1 MKASIQVCVMKE
13 VIKVSVIIPAYNR
26 VDYIDQTVRSVL
38 DQTYHYVELIVV
50 DDGSTDG
57 TYEKI
62 LSYGNRLTLL
72 THEDRANRG
81 QSAAI
86 NLGLANATG
95 KYIAILDSDDYWG
108 LNKLEIQVGYL
119 EEHPDVGLLYTNGY
133 AVDAGGE
140 ILYPIYTDSHV
151 EHNEPDNIL
160 LDCYIL
166 LPQNSLVRKSI
177 YDQLAG
183 FNESYRA
190 AQDHD
195 MLIQIAEK
203 TTFSYLSDKLFYYRV
218 HDDSIS
224 KKGQRVRWTN
234 GFKILES
241 AKHRYPYRSSTIRMR
256 KALLNYRLGMCCI
269 AENRRMRA
277 VGHMLSAF
285 SLDPVRAIRVAIG
298 LGKRS

>member
-1 MKASIQVCVMKE
+1 MKE
-13 VIKVSVIIPAYNR
+13 VAKVSVIIPAYNR
-26 VDYIDQTVRSVL
+26 VNYIDQTISSVL
-38 DQTYHYVELIVV
+38 DQSYHNVELIVV

-62 LSYGNRLTLL
+62 LSYGDKLTLL
-72 THEDRANRG
+72 THKNRANKG
-81 QSAAI
+81 QSTAI

-108 LNKLEIQVGYL
+108 LDKLEIQVSYL

-133 AVDAGGE
+133 AVDASGE

-166 LPQNSLVRKSI
+166 LPQNSLVRKNI

-203 TTFSYLSDKLFYYRV
+203 TIFTYLPDKLFYYRV

-234 GFKILES
+234 GFKILEC
-241 AKHRYPYRSSTIRMR
+241 AKNRYPYRPSTIRKR
-256 KALLNYRLGMCCI
+256 KALLNYRLGICCI
-269 AENRRMRA
+269 AEKRRMRA
-277 VGHMLSAF
+277 VGHMLTAF
-285 SLDPVRAIRVAIG
+285 ILDPVRAIKVATG
-298 LGKRS
+298 LEKRN

>member
-1 MKASIQVCVMKE
+1 MKE
-13 VIKVSVIIPAYNR
+13 IVKVSVIIPAYNR
-26 VDYIDQTVRSVL
+26 VNYIDQTIASVL
-38 DQTYHYVELIVV
+38 DQTYHNVDLIVV

-62 LSYGNRLTLL
+62 LSYGKKLTLL
-72 THEDRANRG
+72 THENRANRG

-86 NLGLANATG
+86 NLGLTNATG

-108 LNKLEIQVGYL
+108 LDKLEVQVGYL
-119 EEHPDVGLLYTNGY
+119 EKHPDVGLLYTNGY
-133 AVDAGGE
+133 AVDASGE
-140 ILYPIYTDSHV
+140 ILYPIYADSHI
-151 EHNEPDNIL
+151 EQNEPDNVL

-166 LPQNSLVRKSI
+166 LPQNSLVRKSV

-183 FNESYRA
+183 FNENYRA

-203 TTFSYLSDKLFYYRV
+203 TIFTYLPDKLFYYRV

-234 GFKILES
+234 GFKILEC
-241 AKHRYPYRSSTIRMR
+241 AKKRYPYKPSTIRKR
-256 KALLNYRLGMCCI
+256 RALLNYRLGICCF
-269 AENRRMRA
+269 AEKRRMRA
-277 VGHMLSAF
+277 AGHMLTAF
-285 SLDPVRAIRVAIG
+285 ALDPVRAIKVATG
-298 LGKRS
+298 LEKRN

>member
-1 MKASIQVCVMKE
+1 MQTLVT
-13 VIKVSVIIPAYNR
+13 VIIPAYNR
-26 VDYIDQTVRSVL
+26 TDYIAQTVSSVL
-38 DQTYHYVELIVV
+38 DQTYQNVELIVV

-62 LSYGNRLTLL
+62 LSYGERLTLL
-72 THEDRANRG
+72 THDGHANKG

-86 NLGLANATG
+86 NLGLENATG

-108 LNKLEIQVGYL
+108 LNKLEIQVNYL
-119 EEHPDVGLLYTNGY
+119 EEHPNVGLLYTNGY
-133 AVDAGGE
+133 AVNASGE
-140 ILYPIYTDSHV
+140 ILYSIYSESHV
-151 EHNEPDNIL
+151 EQNEPDNIL

-166 LPQNSLVRKSI
+166 LPQNSLVRKNI

-203 TTFSYLSDKLFYYRV
+203 TILNYLPDNLFYYRV

-234 GFKILES
+234 GFKILEC
-241 AKHRYPYRSSTIRMR
+241 AKNRYPYRPSTIRKR

-269 AENRRMRA
+269 VENQRIKA
-277 VGHMLSAF
+277 LVHMLLAF
-285 SLDPVRAIRVAIG
+285 SLDPLRSIKVVIG
-298 LGKRS
+298 LEKRK